1 MKLVTL
7 LSTAAFVLVPAVA
20 FAEEPGTTK
29 DEPGIVQKA
38 IGAMTGHSSTPKE
51 GAQSGDKEGAQSGDK
66 DSNAQSVGNT
76 NYPDI
81 GAVKKTG
88 K

>member
-1 MKLVTL
+1 MKLVTV

-20 FAEEPGTTK
+20 FAEEPGNTK

-38 IGAMTGHSSTPKE
+38 IGAVTGRSSTPKE
-51 GAQSGDKEGAQSGDK
+51 GAQSGDKN
-66 DSNAQSVGNT
+66 SNAQSVGNT

-81 GAVKKTG
+81 GAVKKTD

>member
-1 MKLVTL
+1 MKLVTV
-7 LSTAAFVLVPAVA
+7 LSTAVFVLVPAVA
-20 FAEEPGTTK
+20 FAEEPGNTK

-38 IGAMTGHSSTPKE
+38 QKAIAAMTGRSSTP
-51 GAQSGDKEGAQSGDK
+51 KEGAQSGDK

-81 GAVKKTG
+81 GAVKKTD

>member
-1 MKLVTL
+1 MKLVTV

-20 FAEEPGTTK
+20 FAEEPGNTK

-38 IGAMTGHSSTPKE
+38 IGALTGSSTQKE
-51 GAQSGDKEGAQSGDK
+51 GAQSGDKKEGAQNGDK

-81 GAVKKTG
+81 GAVKKIN

>member
-1 MKLVTL
+1 MKLVTV

-20 FAEEPGTTK
+20 FAEEPGNTQ
-29 DEPGIVQKA
+29 DEPGVVQKA
-38 IGAMTGHSSTPKE
+38 IGAMTGRPSTP
-51 GAQSGDKEGAQSGDK
+51 KEGAQSGDK
-66 DSNAQSVGNT
+66 DSNAQRPGNT

-81 GAVKKTG
+81 GAVKKTN

>member
-1 MKLVTL
+1 MKLITV

-29 DEPGIVQKA
+29 DEPGGIVQKA
-38 IGAMTGHSSTPKE
+38 IGAMTGHSSTP
-51 GAQSGDKEGAQSGDK
+51 KEGAQSGDK

-81 GAVKKTG
+81 GAVKKTD

>member
-1 MKLVTL
+1 MKFVTL

-20 FAEEPGTTK
+20 FAEEPGNTK

-38 IGAMTGHSSTPKE
+38 IGAMTGSSTPKE
-51 GAQSGDKEGAQSGDK
+51 GAQSGDKDSK
-66 DSNAQSVGNT
+66 DSKNSKPQSVGST

-81 GAVKKTG
+81 GAVKKTD

>member
-1 MKLVTL
+1 MKLVTVL
-7 LSTAAFVLVPAVA
+7 YTAAFLLVPAVA

-29 DEPGIVQKA
+29 DEPGGIVQKA
-38 IGAMTGHSSTPKE
+38 IGAMSGRSTKE
-51 GAQSGDKEGAQSGDK
+51 GAQSGNK
-66 DSNAQSVGNT
+66 DSHAQSVGNT

-81 GAVKKTG
+81 GAIKKTD

>member
-1 MKLVTL
+1 MKLVTV

-20 FAEEPGTTK
+20 FAEEPGNTK

-38 IGAMTGHSSTPKE
+38 IGAMTGRTSTPKE
-51 GAQSGDKEGAQSGDK
+51 GAQSGDK
-66 DSNAQSVGNT
+66 DSKPQSVGNT

-81 GAVKKTG
+81 GAIKKTD

>member
-1 MKLVTL
+1 MKLVTV

-38 IGAMTGHSSTPKE
+38 IGKVTGRSSTPKE
-51 GAQSGDKEGAQSGDK
+51 GAQSGD
-66 DSNAQSVGNT
+66 SNAQSMGNT

-81 GAVKKTG
+81 GAIKKTD